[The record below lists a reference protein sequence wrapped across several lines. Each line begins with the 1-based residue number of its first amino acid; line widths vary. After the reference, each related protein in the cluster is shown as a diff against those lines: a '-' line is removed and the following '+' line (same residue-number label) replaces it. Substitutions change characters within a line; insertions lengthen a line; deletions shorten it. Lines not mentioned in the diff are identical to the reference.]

1 MAWKWHSFNKTN
13 EELVV
18 VVVTGSTGM
27 PLGGICIYEN
37 YWCPGGG
44 ELHGTECQSV
54 DFVDYDEDLGSDAV
68 IEKRQLASL
77 FEDTP

>member
-1 MAWKWHSFNKTN
+1 MEVRECPW
-13 EELVV
+13 VV
-18 VVVTGSTGM
+18 FVFTRII
-27 PLGGICIYEN
+27 GGR
-37 YWCPGGG
+37 WRG

-68 IEKRQLASL
+68 IKKRQLASL

>member
-1 MAWKWHSFNKTN
+1 MKVRECPWVVFVFTKIIGAWRRW
-13 EELVV
+13 
-18 VVVTGSTGM
+18 
-27 PLGGICIYEN
+27 
-37 YWCPGGG
+37 G

-68 IEKRQLASL
+68 IKKRQLASP